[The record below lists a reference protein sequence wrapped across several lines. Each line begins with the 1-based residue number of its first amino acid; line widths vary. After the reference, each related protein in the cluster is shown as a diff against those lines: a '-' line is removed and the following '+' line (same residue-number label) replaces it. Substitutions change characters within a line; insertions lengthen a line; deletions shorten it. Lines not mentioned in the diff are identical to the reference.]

1 MKTGIEKQ
9 PFSNQNIP
17 YYYQIANLLRRK
29 IEDGEFAA
37 GDKIPKETELAEAFG
52 VSRVPIRQALALLV
66 RDGLLNRQRGR
77 GTFISGEFRKPKI
90 LKLTGIIEEVAAHGM
105 EGELRLIDVK
115 NVSPPS
121 HLISFFN
128 LGTGE
133 KLSQARRVRFLEDN
147 PFCYVINYLPT
158 GIAKKIRRS
167 TLKKKS
173 MLNILEKDLGILPVE
188 MDQTIESRS
197 ADGDI
202 ASYLNIGTLSPVMFV
217 ETYVWGENHTPLEY
231 SQLFYRGDRFKYNV
245 KRTWGKRLK

>member
-1 MKTGIEKQ
+1 MKTESEEQ

-29 IEDGEFAA
+29 IEDGEFGA
-37 GDKIPKETELAEAFG
+37 GEKIPKETELAEAFR

-66 RDGLLNRQRGR
+66 QDGLLYRQRGR
-77 GTFISGEFRKPKI
+77 GTFVSGAFRKPKS

-115 NVSPPS
+115 NISPPS
-121 HLISFFN
+121 HLVSFFN
-128 LGTGE
+128 LASKE
-133 KLSQARRVRFLEDN
+133 KLSQTRRVRLLENN
-147 PFCYVINYLPT
+147 PFCFVINYLPT
-158 GIAKKIRRS
+158 GIAKKIRRGA
-167 TLKKKS
+167 LKKKS

-202 ASYLNIGTLSPVMFV
+202 ASHLNIGIMSPVMFV
-217 ETYVWGENHTPLEY
+217 ETYVWGENHAPLEY

-245 KRTWGKRLK
+245 KRTWEKRLK